1 MSRKI
6 PGRTSAFLLLF
17 LLSAFPL
24 GLPVSYAAETP
35 VDLSK
40 FSISL
45 KTSKE
50 ITSRVGQVST
60 KAVVGEDGRFCSYI
74 YVLDISASE
83 LEKLKENPIE
93 NFEYLVG
100 SGTEFKDVKVNGF
113 AVIKNLCEG
122 QKKSQTFKNR
132 KAIPKELGW
141 QQPIKSGTYIYVA
154 ALGYSNDPKLS
165 KFAVPARI
173 VAVSDFYKVKIKI

>member
-1 MSRKI
+1 M
-6 PGRTSAFLLLF
+6 FLLG
-17 LLSAFPL
+17 AFPL
-24 GLPVSYAAETP
+24 GLPMSYAAETP

-60 KAVVGEDGRFCSYI
+60 KAVVGEEGRFCSYI
-74 YVLDISASE
+74 YVLDISSAE

-100 SGTEFKDVKVNGF
+100 SGTEFKGVKVDGF
-113 AVIKNLCEG
+113 AVIKNHCEG
-122 QKKSQTFKNR
+122 QKKTQTFKNR

-141 QQPIKSGTYIYVA
+141 KRELLP
-154 ALGYSNDPKLS
+154 
-165 KFAVPARI
+165 
-173 VAVSDFYKVKIKI
+173 

>member
-1 MSRKI
+1 M
-6 PGRTSAFLLLF
+6 FLLTALT
-17 LLSAFPL
+17 L

-45 KTSKE
+45 KASKE
-50 ITSRVGQVST
+50 ITPRVGQVST

-165 KFAVPARI
+165 KFAVPSRI